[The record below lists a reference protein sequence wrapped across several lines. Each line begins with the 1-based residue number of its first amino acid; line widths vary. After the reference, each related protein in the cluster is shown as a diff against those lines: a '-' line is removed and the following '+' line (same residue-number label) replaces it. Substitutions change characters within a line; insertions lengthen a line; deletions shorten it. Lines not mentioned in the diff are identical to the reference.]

1 MVAYLQCTPKGHVS
15 FYSDKTVLITGG
27 GGGIGTE
34 TARVFIDAGA
44 KVRLVDMSSDALM
57 KAARD
62 LQAPGAVAT
71 HLSDLSSLE
80 KCVAALEDGPMP
92 YAIVH
97 LAGISLPDLD
107 DLGDLS
113 LFDNIMNAN
122 VRNGYQLARV
132 FHERHTGTA
141 ELPSRIVFASSIA
154 YRRGGLDRIAYSAAK
169 GAIAGML
176 RAMTRRFAPTIHVNA
191 VAPGIILT
199 PMTTSLI
206 GARGDKLMNEIP
218 IRRFAQ
224 PREVATVIEFLCSPA
239 SSYVNG
245 QIINVDGGTIH
256 S

>member
-1 MVAYLQCTPKGHVS
+1 MS
-15 FYSDKTVLITGG
+15 FYDGKTILITGG
-27 GGGIGTE
+27 AGGIGVE
-34 TARVFIDAGA
+34 TARVFLDAGA
-44 KVRLVDMSSDALM
+44 HVRLVDVSGEALRHATQQLDAGTRLETCLNGL
-57 KAARD
+57 AD
-62 LQAPGAVAT
+62 LGQCE
-71 HLSDLSSLE
+71 S
-80 KCVAALEDGPMP
+80 ALESGPMP

-113 LFDNIMNAN
+113 LFDQTMSAN

-132 FHERHTGTA
+132 FHQRHTGTA
-141 ELPSRIVFASSIA
+141 SLPSRLVFACSLA

-169 GAIAGML
+169 GAIAGMV

-199 PMTTSLI
+199 SMTTQLVADRHEKLI
-206 GARGDKLMNEIP
+206 SEIP

-224 PREVATVIEFLCSPA
+224 PREVATVIEFLCGPA

-245 QIINVDGGTIH
+245 QIINVDGGTVH

>member
-1 MVAYLQCTPKGHVS
+1 MS
-15 FYSDKTVLITGG
+15 FYRGKTILITGG
-27 GGGIGTE
+27 GGGIGTA
-34 TARVFIDAGA
+34 TARVFLDAGA
-44 KVRLVDMSSDALM
+44 NVRLVDMSSDALV
-57 KAARD
+57 KSARE
-62 LQAPGAVAT
+62 LASHVVAT
-71 HLSDLSSLE
+71 HVSDLGSLE
-80 KCVAALEDGPMP
+80 KCARALEDGPMP

-113 LFDNIMNAN
+113 LFDDIMNAN
-122 VRNGYQLARV
+122 VRNGYQLARL
-132 FHERHTGTA
+132 FHECHGGTA
-141 ELPSRIVFASSIA
+141 ELPSRIVFASSLA
-154 YRRGGLDRIAYSAAK
+154 FRRGGLDRIAYSAAK

-191 VAPGIILT
+191 GAPGIILT

-245 QIINVDGGTIH
+245 QIINVDGGTVH